1 MLVVEF
7 RVGFRGGF
15 LRGRVFG
22 SVLKVLRWKEEEKRK
37 DGGVAVAA

>member
-7 RVGFRGGF
+7 RVGFRDGF

-22 SVLKVLRWKEEEKRK
+22 SVLRVLRLKEEEKQK
-37 DGGVAVAA
+37 DGGVAVAE